1 MVGGQEFLLLP
12 VEEIERLLVSD
23 EVNVPDEET
32 VVTSLLTWVGHDAAT
47 RERHL
52 PRLLSHVR
60 LPLLRPQ
67 VSSNCAVRGR
77 FVMESLLRVPLQRI
91 HRNADKLHL
100 I

>member
-12 VEEIERLLVSD
+12 VEEMERLLVSD

-32 VVTSLLTWVGHDAAT
+32 VVTALLTWVGHDAAT

-52 PRLLSHVR
+52 PRLLSHIR

-67 VSSNCAVRGR
+67 VSYRWAVRVR
-77 FVMESLLRVPLQRI
+77 K
-91 HRNADKLHL
+91 NY
-100 I
+100 

>member
-47 RERHL
+47 RERD
-52 PRLLSHVR
+52 RKSV
-60 LPLLRPQ
+60 
-67 VSSNCAVRGR
+67 V
-77 FVMESLLRVPLQRI
+77 
-91 HRNADKLHL
+91 
-100 I
+100 